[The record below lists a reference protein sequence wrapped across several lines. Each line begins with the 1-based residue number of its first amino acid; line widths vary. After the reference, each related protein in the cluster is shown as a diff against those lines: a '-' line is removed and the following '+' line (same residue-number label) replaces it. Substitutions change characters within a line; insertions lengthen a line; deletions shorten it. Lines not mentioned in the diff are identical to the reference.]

1 MHDDRSRGSDISHYF
16 QMLSVLFPLVVF
28 VVKIQGGTTYH
39 DRTRILSHLYDSIIS
54 DVNSH
59 VPIF

>member
-28 VVKIQGGTTYH
+28 VVRIQGGTTYH
-39 DRTRILSHLYDSIIS
+39 DRILVFYLIYMVVLYQM
-54 DVNSH
+54 
-59 VPIF
+59 